1 MHEVHAAHGSLSRGS
16 RDALAPYKTAPRPR
30 ISRCHPLSRSTTSAV
45 VVNRQR
51 TSACAFHSKSGRG
64 LKFCVR
70 EMRKAFS
77 RVVCYSLLS
86 LGCHESFLERKRAE
100 REYSYPCTH
109 RRAASRLHRPDAPS
123 TTVLTLQVGAHELSM
138 SPLCTV

>member
-1 MHEVHAAHGSLSRGS
+1 MSGSYLVHEVHAAHGSLSRGS

-30 ISRCHPLSRSTTSAV
+30 ISLCHPLSRSTTSAV

-64 LKFCVR
+64 LQFCVR

-77 RVVCYSLLS
+77 RVVCCSPSAAMNHSWSGRGPRESIAIPAPTGELPVGCIDLMHQVQQYLLYK
-86 LGCHESFLERKRAE
+86 LVR
-100 REYSYPCTH
+100 
-109 RRAASRLHRPDAPS
+109 
-123 TTVLTLQVGAHELSM
+123 M
-138 SPLCTV
+138 S